1 MLKNMS
7 FGESKLTAFLDYAHP
22 RIPAALMEFPTEDD
36 DTLIGTNRSEIIDGL
51 GGNDWIRGRMGN
63 DELHGGAGDDFLFG
77 NGGADI
83 LYGGIGNDRLDGG
96 PGLDILYG
104 GPGNDVYSVYDP
116 ATLVIENAGEGSYD
130 EVRTNVP
137 GYVLPDNV
145 ERMFVENGARA
156 HGNALDNYI
165 VGSAVDD
172 SLYGSDGD
180 DRLFGLRG
188 NDYLFGGSGND
199 RIDGGPGDDFLDAGT
214 GDDTVQGGGGNNV
227 IFGDSGDDRIL
238 CAYGGNDRLYGGAG
252 SDLLSGGA
260 GDDIIYAGDDN
271 DQLVGGTG
279 KDLLYGGRGSDTFKY
294 YDWDIDGTKS
304 PDTIADF
311 NRAQGDRI
319 DLEHIDG
326 AASFRFIGTN
336 AFSSTRGELRY
347 RFDLSDTVIELDM
360 SGDGVADYIIIL
372 TGTMALTADNFVL

>member
-1 MLKNMS
+1 MASARLRKQRGQGVERRVDIGAFVDPLLKK
-7 FGESKLTAFLDYAHP
+7 GLET
-22 RIPAALMEFPTEDD
+22 RVQ
-36 DTLIGTNRSEIIDGL
+36 RDGAV
-51 GGNDWIRGRMGN
+51 
-63 DELHGGAGDDFLFG
+63 ELRVVA
-77 NGGADI
+77 
-83 LYGGIGNDRLDGG
+83 GGIGADADQVAVALITREQL
-96 PGLDILYG
+96 LEALC
-104 GPGNDVYSVYDP
+104 
-116 ATLVIENAGEGSYD
+116 AALVIAFGLAARLYLERLQLLFVPKIAAVLIAVILMMTLISLASA
-130 EVRTNVP
+130 EVGFTSGLSVSLFP
-137 GYVLPDNV
+137 MVVLAWII
-145 ERMFVENGARA
+145 ERLSVVWEENGPQD
-156 HGNALDNYI
+156 ALPQALGT
-165 VGSAVDD
+165 VAA
-172 SLYGSDGD
+172 
-180 DRLFGLRG
+180 
-188 NDYLFGGSGND
+188 
-199 RIDGGPGDDFLDAGT
+199 LDAGT

-326 AASFRFIGTN
+326 AAE
-336 AFSSTRGELRY
+336 RGL
-347 RFDLSDTVIELDM
+347 
-360 SGDGVADYIIIL
+360 
-372 TGTMALTADNFVL
+372 